1 MYKEIIYQYGP
12 FIEHEIKHPGKCG
25 AKGEKREKK
34 KKATP
39 EQVRKQNQYNKEKK
53 VLRETRA
60 NFEVGD
66 LWVTLKFPA
75 GTRMQPEE
83 LIDIRKKFL
92 NNLRDNYNRR
102 KTKLK
107 FMCRAEIGERGGVH
121 LHLIVNQLENGGA
134 AELIQRLWKKYGTVH
149 FVPLYEEGHFKQLAE
164 YLVKPLKEEISGQMT
179 LWGTEEETKLYSRY
193 TCSRN
198 LIEPEPEEHIYK
210 RRTVRKLV
218 EEGPTPKEGY
228 YIDRD
233 SIRSGVNPFTGMSY
247 FYYTEIRLDAY
258 KSPYSGAVKKRGE
271 PE

>member
-1 MYKEIIYQYGP
+1 MYKEEIYRYGP
-12 FIEHEIKHPGKCG
+12 YIEHEIKYPGKYG

-39 EQVRKQNQYNKEKK
+39 EQVKKQNQYNKEKN
-53 VLRETRA
+53 VLRKMRA
-60 NFEVGD
+60 NFKPGD

-75 GTRMQPEE
+75 GTRMQVKG
-83 LIDIRKKFL
+83 LIRIRKKFI
-92 NNLRDNYNRR
+92 NNLRDNYKRR
-102 KTKLK
+102 GTELK
-107 FMCRAEIGERGGVH
+107 FMCRAEIGERGGTH
-121 LHLIVNQLENGGA
+121 LHMIVNQLECGGA
-134 AELIQRLWKKYGTVH
+134 AELIQRLWKIYGTVH
-149 FVPLYEEGHFKQLAE
+149 FVPLYEDGHFRQLAE

-198 LIEPEPEEHIYK
+198 LVEPEPEEHTYK

>member
-83 LIDIRKKFL
+83 LIDTRKKFL

-102 KTKLK
+102 NTKLK

-134 AELIQRLWKKYGTVH
+134 ADLIQRLWKKYGTVH
-149 FVPLYEEGHFKQLAE
+149 FAPLYEEGHFKQLAE
-164 YLVKPLKEEISGQMT
+164 YLVKPLKEEMSGQMT

-198 LIEPEPEEHIYK
+198 LIEPEPEEHTYK